1 MPPNLPRSSNF
12 NLTAK
17 RMLAVLTW
25 LNTNPILAAREY
37 NLLHHK
43 LCTLFDKRGCRMFE
57 EFADRTFDR
66 IGELLAQKGKV
77 PADAE
82 PTAFACSVAQN
93 LVHDCY
99 RMQTDRLKEEKV
111 IEDTN
116 AGDTSEHHASLDLMD
131 EALRKLPEHER
142 NLLVEYYRNG
152 RLPDHARRREMAR
165 RLGKSPEALRL
176 EVYRIVQKVRG
187 FYNKKV
193 KPR

>member
-1 MPPNLPRSSNF
+1 MHS
-12 NLTAK
+12 
-17 RMLAVLTW
+17 VLWW
-25 LNTNPILAAREY
+25 LHTNPVIAAREY
-37 NLLHHK
+37 SLLHQK

-66 IGELLAQKGKV
+66 IAELLSQKDKV

-99 RMQTDRLKEEKV
+99 RMQTDRLKEGKV

-116 AGDTSEHHASLDLMD
+116 AGDTMEHHASLDLMD
-131 EALRKLPEHER
+131 ETLRKLPER
-142 NLLVEYYRNG
+142 DRSLLVEYYRNG
-152 RLPDHARRREMAR
+152 RLPDHARRRELAR

-176 EVYRIVQKVRG
+176 EVYRIVQKLRRH
-187 FYNKKV
+187 YNKKLQN
-193 KPR
+193 R